1 MSDPTDT
8 AMSGFTT
15 VSKSMQ
21 SITSEIQKMSK
32 DSMDQASQ
40 HMEKLRGAKSMEE
53 VISIQTGFMQQSFTT
68 YADYT
73 KRLSEMM
80 MTLPMELA
88 KQGQTAFQQGKDAM
102 TKATEQ
108 AGEQFKQATDQ
119 HHG

>member
-1 MSDPTDT
+1 MSDPTET
-8 AMSGFTT
+8 AMSGFST

-53 VISIQTGFMQQSFTT
+53 IVSIQTSFMQQSFTT

-80 MTLPMELA
+80 MTMPMELA
-88 KQGQTAFQQGKDAM
+88 KQGQAAFQQGKDTM

-108 AGEQFKQATDQ
+108 AGEQFKQATE

>member
-8 AMSGFTT
+8 ALSGFST

-32 DSMDQASQ
+32 DSLEQASQ

-53 VISIQTGFMQQSFTT
+53 IVSIQTGFMQQSFTT
-68 YADYT
+68 YSDYT

-80 MTLPMELA
+80 LTLPMEFA
-88 KQGQTAFQQGKDAM
+88 KQGQTMFQQSKDAM

-108 AGEQFKQATDQ
+108 AGDQFKQAIDQ